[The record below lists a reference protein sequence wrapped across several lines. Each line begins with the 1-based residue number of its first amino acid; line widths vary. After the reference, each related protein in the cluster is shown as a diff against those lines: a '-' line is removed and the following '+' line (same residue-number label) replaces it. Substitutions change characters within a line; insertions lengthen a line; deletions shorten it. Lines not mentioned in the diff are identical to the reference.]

1 MTYSAN
7 RELRKTMSLA
17 FGNRAFKNDELD
29 NQNIILDLVH
39 LREQRAK
46 LLGYDTHANF
56 VLEERMAKNP
66 ETVNTFLNDLL
77 QKAKPK
83 AEADA

>member
-1 MTYSAN
+1 M
-7 RELRKTMSLA
+7 
-17 FGNRAFKNDELD
+17 
-29 NQNIILDLVH
+29 
-39 LREQRAK
+39 REQRAK

-83 AEADA
+83 AEEEFKNLKAFAKEFKNGILATMPKN